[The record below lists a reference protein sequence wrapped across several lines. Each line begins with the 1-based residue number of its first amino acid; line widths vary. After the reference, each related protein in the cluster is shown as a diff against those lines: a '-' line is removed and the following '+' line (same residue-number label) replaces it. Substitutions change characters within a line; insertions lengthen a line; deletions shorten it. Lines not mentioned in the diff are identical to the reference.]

1 MVHRIAFIH
10 TVGFLVDVFR
20 ARMREAL
27 PDVDCF
33 HILNESLLQDLL
45 RGDDKTAV
53 YRRVVGQV
61 LAAADAGADLIVMTC
76 SSTSPAVDLVR
87 PLLDRPVLKIDD
99 PLMAAAVR
107 TGRRVALVCTAV
119 STLEPSSAL
128 LRSHAEAQG
137 CQVSIK
143 PVLRTDAYTA
153 LLAGDRESHDR
164 IVCDAVAEVSDSV
177 DVIVLAQASLA
188 HLADDLAK
196 SRSVPVL
203 VSPPLLMR
211 TLLERCAKLT

>member
-1 MVHRIAFIH
+1 MVQRVAFIH

-20 ARMREAL
+20 TRMREAL
-27 PDVDCF
+27 PHVDCF

-45 RGDDKTAV
+45 RGEAKTAV

-99 PLMAAAVR
+99 PLMLAAVR
-107 TGRRVALVCTAV
+107 TGQRIGLVCTAV

-128 LRSHAEAQG
+128 LRFHAMAQS
-137 CQVSIK
+137 CNVTIT
-143 PVLRTDAYTA
+143 PVLLTDAYTA
-153 LLAGDRESHDR
+153 LMAGDRAGHDR
-164 IVCDAVAEVSDSV
+164 IVCDAVVAMADTV

-188 HLADDLAK
+188 HLADVLAK
-196 SRSVPVL
+196 TLSVPVL
-203 VSPPLLMR
+203 VSPPLLMQA
-211 TLLERCAKLT
+211 LAQHCAKA